1 MNTFMRPAFMLL
13 AFFTLLTGL
22 AYPLLVTVT
31 AQTFFPHQANGSLVV
46 RNEKVVGSLLIGQS
60 FTEPRYFWGRLSAT
74 GTFPYNAMAS
84 GGSNLGALHPSL
96 IEATKNRIQLLRNAD
111 SSAHLPVP
119 ADLATA
125 SGSGLDPEISVAS
138 AEYQAVRV
146 AKVRGISIDRVRSLI
161 REHRV
166 SKFLGFSGVE
176 RVNVLRLNL
185 ALDAVH

>member
-46 RNEKVVGSLLIGQS
+46 HNEKVVGSLLIGQS
-60 FTEPRYFWGRLSAT
+60 FTEPGYFWGRLSAT
-74 GTFPYNAMAS
+74 GSSPYNAMAS
-84 GGSNLGALHPSL
+84 SGSNYGALHPAL
-96 IEATKNRIQLLRNAD
+96 IEATKNRILALIEAD
-111 SSAHLPVP
+111 SSASLPVH

-146 AKVRGISIDRVRSLI
+146 ATIRGIPLDRVRSLI
-161 REHRV
+161 EDHRV
-166 SKFLGFSGVE
+166 GRFLGFSGVE
-176 RVNVLRLNL
+176 RVNVLQLNL
-185 ALDAVH
+185 AVDAIH